1 MNRKLVDAQSNCL
14 KFSRGYALGEIMTP
28 WGVRKIDELM
38 PRNPLPKTAIW
49 MKTAIPILGIPN
61 QNGRVYTESVFSPMV
76 AKRIISQMENRK

>member
-38 PRNPLPKTAIW
+38 PRNPCPKTAIW
-49 MKTAIPILGIPN
+49 MTYPREIERRMEPPK
-61 QNGRVYTESVFSPMV
+61 SVLSPV
-76 AKRIISQMENRK
+76 IAKRIISQMDKQE

>member
-38 PRNPLPKTAIW
+38 PRNPFPKSAVWATHRREIERR
-49 MKTAIPILGIPN
+49 MEQPK
-61 QNGRVYTESVFSPMV
+61 SVLSPMI
-76 AKRIISQMENRK
+76 AKRIISQMEKQE